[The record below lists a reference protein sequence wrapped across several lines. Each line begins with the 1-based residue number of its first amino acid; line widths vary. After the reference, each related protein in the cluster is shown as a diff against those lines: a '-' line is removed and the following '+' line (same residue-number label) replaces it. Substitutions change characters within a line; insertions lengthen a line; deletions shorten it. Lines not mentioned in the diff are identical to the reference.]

1 MSAPGATPA
10 LHSTGGAVALL
21 PAGALPTGTET
32 PAAMPATWVP

>member
-10 LHSTGGAVALL
+10 LHATAGATAPV

-32 PAAMPATWVP
+32 PAAIPATCVP